1 MEIET
6 RDLQLALLNMMKS
19 FHEVC
24 QENNITYYMLGGTC
38 LGAIRHSGFIPWDD
52 DMDVG
57 IPRKD
62 YEKLCRI
69 AKDILPSNLALRYY
83 TNTANSPFHFVKLIN
98 TNTTLIENNYRNY
111 VEGIY
116 IDVFP
121 LDGMENIGLFQKIRA
136 RAIRVL
142 HAIIMNHYYTGEPKP
157 GLKNAF
163 TIFAKALSM
172 KMIHNILEK
181 MMVQDK
187 RPDPRYYCNFLG
199 AWKDREIIKREVFGK
214 PTLYTFED
222 TEFYGPENA
231 DAYLTSLYHDYM
243 TPPPVEKR
251 VCRHDYYYVDLNMP
265 FREFE
270 SRSNNDDNGFSI
282 EH

>member
-1 MEIET
+1 M
-6 RDLQLALLNMMKS
+6 
-19 FHEVC
+19 
-24 QENNITYYMLGGTC
+24 
-38 LGAIRHSGFIPWDD
+38 
-52 DMDVG
+52 
-57 IPRKD
+57 
-62 YEKLCRI
+62 
-69 AKDILPSNLALRYY
+69 
-83 TNTANSPFHFVKLIN
+83 
-98 TNTTLIENNYRNY
+98 IENNYRNY